1 MKKNYKI
8 KLSALLLFILLS
20 ISLMCFANLEDLAVY
35 NIAFISTGIGI
46 ATFSISFSFL
56 QYQFSPYKALLQYVS
71 NSHLI
76 YCYAVVFIAIIPL
89 INLII
94 NKTYVPAAGIF
105 CIPLLIYGAILLP
118 IISIEECNPR
128 LLMEKNLGMNNIS
141 RYLNEFKSVD
151 KAAKE
156 KSEKLEFEWPN
167 ETPLH
172 SVTSK
177 YNTNVIANDPFALLC
192 NVIELALKNGDKIT
206 YERAINNYFL
216 LTDLCV
222 DHEIVDYRS
231 GSRFAINKLV
241 TDTFEIILTQVVTA
255 KNIPLLSIIIY
266 KTGDFVK
273 EKALR
278 QLQATAPYDD
288 LIDILVKYAKSAL
301 DNNQEFVIYISSL
314 CRELSQKGI
323 HDPETGERKMFF
335 SVHLASFAKYITIIG
350 QEAVS
355 KKNSDVLFRCLEDL
369 GFLGCTAVKKNHF
382 NVIIECLQ
390 GLVQLGREAR
400 AADVKCFWRH
410 CSLEMTD
417 HADQRIEWMVTWLPQ
432 VPEEDRNILAESFG
446 TAYSRLYGKKLTVSI
461 EEIEGELG
469 VKFTKSEEKHIES
482 YADGKYR
489 KTVDYS
495 DFKEIKEFKLY

>member
-1 MKKNYKI
+1 MKKNYKL
-8 KLSALLLFILLS
+8 KLLTLLPFILLS
-20 ISLMCFANLEDLAVY
+20 ILLIYFANLKDLATY
-35 NIAFISTGIGI
+35 NIAFVSTGIGI

-56 QYQFSPYKALLQYVS
+56 QYQFSPYKALLRSIS
-71 NSHLI
+71 NRHLI
-76 YCYAVVFIAIIPL
+76 YCYAVVFISVIPL

-118 IISIEECNPR
+118 IISIEECNPS
-128 LLMEKNLGMNNIS
+128 LLMKMSLSRNNIS
-141 RYLNEFKSVD
+141 RYLNEFKFVD

-172 SVTSK
+172 NVASK
-177 YNTNVIANDPFALLC
+177 YNTNVISNDPFALLC
-192 NVIELALKNGDKIT
+192 NVVELALKNGDKKT
-206 YERAINNYFL
+206 YEQAITIYFI

-222 DHEIVDYRS
+222 NNEIVDYNS
-231 GSRFAINKLV
+231 GSRFGINKQV
-241 TDTFEIILTQVVTA
+241 SDTFEIILTQVVAA

-278 QLQATAPYDD
+278 QQQATSPYDD
-288 LIDILVKYAKSAL
+288 LIDIMVKYAKTAL
-301 DNNQEFVIYISSL
+301 DNNPEFVIYISSL

-335 SVHLASFAKYITIIG
+335 SLHLASFAKYITIIG
-350 QEAVS
+350 QEAVL
-355 KKNSDVLFRCLEDL
+355 KKNSDVLYRCLEDL

-400 AADVKCFWRH
+400 AAGVKCFWRH
-410 CSLEMTD
+410 CSLDMTD

-432 VPEEDRNILAESFG
+432 VPEEDRGLLAESFG
-446 TAYSRLYGKKLTVSI
+446 TAYSRLYGKKLIVSI
-461 EEIEGELG
+461 EEIKGELG
-469 VKFTKSEEKHIES
+469 VKFTKSDEKHIEN